1 MAVSNSKLVG
11 LLRGEHGVWDPHL
24 NKAVRM
30 RSVRCNYCGNK
41 ALMAASQ
48 CPKCGHLFEVRDGFG
63 VEVPLSYCT
72 SCDTY
77 YPAHVGMCKWCGTK
91 PQRAPR
97 MSVYWPRIAVGG
109 FLVMASLG
117 GLLFRDSKRK
127 PAAHPRPTPK
137 SASNVARPGDSIQS
151 VVAVAPDAAAPSQD
165 TAARA
170 GDLAL
175 PPSPAK
181 TPAVETPVPVVQAP
195 APVVE
200 APHPVVAEPAP
211 PKARLTSKWVS
222 LVARSWIVVRA
233 DANPTAHIVA
243 SIGPDS
249 RVQLGE
255 SNGAWRRIRS
265 RDIAGWVDVRR
276 ASFAAVRGS
285 LRTSGLA
292 SR

>member
-1 MAVSNSKLVG
+1 
-11 LLRGEHGVWDPHL
+11 
-24 NKAVRM
+24 M
-30 RSVRCNYCGNK
+30 RSVRCDYCGNK

-48 CPKCGHLFEVRDGFG
+48 CPRCGNLFKVRDGFG
-63 VEVPLSYCT
+63 TEVPLSYCT

-91 PQRAPR
+91 PRRAPR
-97 MSVYWPRIAVGG
+97 MAVYWPRIAFGG

-117 GLLFRDSKRK
+117 GLLFRDYRRK
-127 PAAHPRPTPK
+127 PAAHATSTPK
-137 SASNVARPGDSIQS
+137 SASNTVRPVDSVQS
-151 VVAVAPDAAAPSQD
+151 VVAVAPDAAPPPQD

-175 PPSPAK
+175 PADK
-181 TPAVETPVPVVQAP
+181 TPPVETPVPVVQAP
-195 APVVE
+195 APVARAAVPMVE
-200 APHPVVAEPAP
+200 ASPTVAAEPAA
-211 PKARLTSKWVS
+211 PKARPASRWVS

-233 DANPTAHIVA
+233 DAHPTAHIVA

-255 SNGAWRRIRS
+255 SNGTWRRIRS

-276 ASFAAVRGS
+276 ASFAPVRGS
-285 LRTSGLA
+285 TRTSGLA